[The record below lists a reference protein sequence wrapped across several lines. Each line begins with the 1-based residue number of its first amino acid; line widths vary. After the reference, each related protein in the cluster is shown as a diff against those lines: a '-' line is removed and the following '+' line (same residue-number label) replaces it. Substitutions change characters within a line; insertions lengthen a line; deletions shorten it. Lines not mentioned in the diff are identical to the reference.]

1 MTPLYCCCMASGMPA
16 PGSGRW
22 PGACARGFQVHAFG
36 YSSVFGGPDVAVPQL
51 LERLAD
57 AGPLSLVGHSL
68 GGLLALEA
76 LRRNPQLPVQRVV
89 CLGSPLRGS
98 GTARSLSEHGWGL
111 ALGRSSELL
120 LDGLPDW
127 QGRAEV
133 GLIAGSVPHGL
144 GSLLG
149 AIDDAST
156 APWHWPRP
164 ACRGWPTIAWC
175 APATAAWWYRP
186 TPRGR
191 PRISCVMAVSTTA
204 ATPSPRVGGSERP
217 ARVRANGTRVDA
229 NDTKVGANRW
239 FALFAGHGPALPG
252 KHHQIASGAGPCPA
266 SAAASI
272 GPRHGCSARSGRI
285 RALIL

>member
-1 MTPLYCCCMASGMPA
+1 MTPPVLLLHGIWNARAWVGPLA
-16 PGSGRW
+16 WRLR
-22 PGACARGFQVHAFG
+22 ARGFQVHAFG

-98 GTARSLSEHGWGL
+98 GTARSLSDHGWGL

-127 QGRAEV
+127 QGKAEV

-144 GSLLG
+144 GSLL
-149 AIDDAST
+149 DRKST
-156 APWHWPRP
+156 RLNSSHSQISYAVF
-164 ACRGWPTIAWC
+164 CLKKKKKKKDVSVTMQ
-175 APATAAWWYRP
+175 YR
-186 TPRGR
+186 
-191 PRISCVMAVSTTA
+191 
-204 ATPSPRVGGSERP
+204 
-217 ARVRANGTRVDA
+217 
-229 NDTKVGANRW
+229 
-239 FALFAGHGPALPG
+239 
-252 KHHQIASGAGPCPA
+252 
-266 SAAASI
+266 I
-272 GPRHGCSARSGRI
+272 GD
-285 RALIL
+285 

>member
-1 MTPLYCCCMASGMPA
+1 MTPPVLLLHGIWNARAWVGPLA
-16 PGSGRW
+16 WRLR
-22 PGACARGFQVHAFG
+22 ARGFQVHAFG

-51 LERLAD
+51 LERLTD

-76 LRRNPQLPVQRVV
+76 LRRQPQLDVQRVV

-127 QGRAEV
+127 QGKAEV

-149 AIDDAST
+149 AIDDASD
-156 APWHWPRP
+156 
-164 ACRGWPTIAWC
+164 
-175 APATAAWWYRP
+175 
-186 TPRGR
+186 
-191 PRISCVMAVSTTA
+191 
-204 ATPSPRVGGSERP
+204 
-217 ARVRANGTRVDA
+217 GTV
-229 NDTKVGANRW
+229 
-239 FALFAGHGPALPG
+239 ALAETRLPG
-252 KHHQIASGAGPCPA
+252 LA
-266 SAAASI
+266 
-272 GPRHGCSARSGRI
+272 
-285 RALIL
+285 